1 MLVLDEG
8 FGTLDEKGRE
18 RLAEVI
24 NAISDE
30 FEKIIVITHIQDL
43 KDNFSNQIEIYMTPK
58 GSMFKPL

>member
-1 MLVLDEG
+1 M
-8 FGTLDEKGRE
+8 
-18 RLAEVI
+18 I

-43 KDNFSNQIEIYMTPK
+43 KDYFSNQIEIYMTPK